1 MTRLAC
7 LTAIAVV
14 SSAAAVA
21 MPAAGASPHA
31 VAPHPAMT
39 TSQVLVVATDG
50 SDQNPGTAAAPLLR
64 IQTAVD
70 RLPHGGVVELES
82 GHYHQRVR
90 LVGVH
95 GVTVRAYPHAKAVL
109 DGAGL
114 TPARNATSALV
125 TIQDST
131 DVAVRDLGV
140 TGYRTNHRGT
150 VPIGIYI
157 HGHDD
162 NVRIVGN
169 HVHALGNTNGK
180 LGSFNI
186 NAHGIAAYGDDP
198 HGAIRGLVIKDN
210 TVDHLKTG
218 ASETVVVNGNVAHW
232 AIVGNHIYD
241 DNNIGIDAIG
251 YEPTLT
257 GKYRYTNRDRAR
269 YGRIAHNHIVH
280 IQSRGNPAY
289 WDDGWCN
296 CADGIYVD
304 GGTHIDIS
312 HNRVAASDIGIEVA
326 AENGRGTADFN
337 RVTRNHITTS
347 LFTGLATGGYCNDKP
362 ACGGVK
368 TGSSHDNYWAYNVL
382 RANNQ
387 LNDGSPEVLIQYHS
401 YRDTFV
407 HNTITA
413 TNRAHLV
420 LGSVPNADTDGHPIG
435 NTSNHNTFRAIG
447 VGASKAV
454 FGWLGQRYV
463 GFATYQ
469 SATGEDQAST
479 YGG

>member
-1 MTRLAC
+1 V
-7 LTAIAVV
+7 LTGSVV
-14 SSAAAVA
+14 VAAAPAGPVVA
-21 MPAAGASPHA
+21 ASGHPPTAASR
-31 VAPHPAMT
+31 
-39 TSQVLVVATDG
+39 SVLVVAPNG
-50 SDQNPGTAAAPLLR
+50 SDQNPGTTAAPLLT
-64 IQTAVD
+64 IQTAVS
-70 RLPHGGVVELES
+70 RLTHGGTVELES

-95 GVTVRAYPHAKAVL
+95 DITVRAAAHAKAVL

-114 TPARNATSALV
+114 TPARNATSAMV
-125 TIQDST
+125 TIENSST
-131 DVAVRDLGV
+131 VAIRDLAI
-140 TGYRTNHRGT
+140 TGYRTSHRGT

-157 HGHDD
+157 HGHDSD
-162 NVRIVGN
+162 VRVVGN
-169 HVHALGNTNGK
+169 HVYDLGNTNGK

-198 HGAIRGLVIKDN
+198 HGAVRGLLIKDN

-232 AIVGNHIYD
+232 KIVGNHIYD

-269 YGRIAHNHIVH
+269 YGLIAHNRIFH

-289 WDDGWCN
+289 WEDGWCN

-304 GGTHIDIS
+304 GGTHIQIS
-312 HNRVAASDIGIEVA
+312 YNQVSASDIGIEVA
-326 AENGRGTADFN
+326 AENGKGTADFN
-337 RVTRNHITTS
+337 RVTHNHIATS
-347 LFTGLATGGYCNDKP
+347 LFTGLATGGYCNDRP
-362 ACGGVK
+362 NCGGVK

-382 RANNQ
+382 RGNNQ
-387 LNDGSPEVLIQYHS
+387 LNDGSPELLIQYHS

-413 TNRAHLV
+413 TNDAHVV
-420 LGSVPNADTDGHPIG
+420 LGTVPDADNDGHPVG
-435 NTSNHNTFRAIG
+435 NRSDHNRFHAAG
-447 VGASKAV
+447 VGAAKAV
-454 FGWLGQRYV
+454 FGWFGHRYV
-463 GFATYQ
+463 GLATYQ
-469 SATGEDQAST
+469 AKTGEDANST
-479 YGG
+479 YAK

>member
-1 MTRLAC
+1 MA
-7 LTAIAVV
+7 A
-14 SSAAAVA
+14 SSAK
-21 MPAAGASPHA
+21 
-31 VAPHPAMT
+31 
-39 TSQVLVVATDG
+39 VLVVAPDG
-50 SDQNPGTAAAPLLR
+50 SDQNSGTASAPLLT
-64 IQTAVD
+64 IQTAVN
-70 RLPHGGVVELES
+70 RLPHGGTVELES
-82 GHYHQRVR
+82 GDYHQRVS

-95 GVTVRAYPHAKAVL
+95 DITVRAAGHASAVL

-114 TPARNATSALV
+114 TPARNATSAMV
-125 TIQDST
+125 TIEDSSA
-131 DVAVRDLGV
+131 VVVRDLSI
-140 TGYRTNHRGT
+140 TGYRTSHRGT

-157 HGHDD
+157 HGHDNGVQIID
-162 NVRIVGN
+162 ND
-169 HVHALGNTNGK
+169 VHDLGNTNGK

-198 HGAIRGLVIKDN
+198 HGAIRGLVIKGN

-218 ASETVVVNGNVAHW
+218 ASETVVVNGNVTHW
-232 AIVGNHIYD
+232 KIVANDIFD

-251 YEPTLT
+251 YEQTLT

-269 YGRIAHNHIVH
+269 YGLIAHNRIVH

-289 WDDGWCN
+289 WQAGWCN

-304 GGTHIDIS
+304 GGTHINIT

-326 AENGRGTADFN
+326 AENGKGTADFN
-337 RVTRNHITTS
+337 RVTHNHITTS

-362 ACGGVK
+362 GCGGVK

-387 LNDGSPEVLIQYHS
+387 LNDGSPELLIQYHS

-413 TNRAHLV
+413 TNAAHLV
-420 LGSVPNADTDGHPIG
+420 LGTVPDADTDGHPIG
-435 NTSNHNTFRAIG
+435 NHSDHNRFRAT
-447 VGASKAV
+447 GAGPTKAT
-454 FGWLGQRYV
+454 FGWLGHHYV

-469 SATGEDQAST
+469 HATGEDQHST
-479 YGG
+479 YAH